1 MFQLLLST
9 YEFMK
14 IMNNLE
20 EYEQLK
26 EDEKKIEKKIADNIT
41 PEELEKI
48 YPELEKIILRKT
60 EIRHSHN
67 FLN

>member
-1 MFQLLLST
+1 
-9 YEFMK
+9 MK

-26 EDEKKIEKKIADNIT
+26 EDEKKIEKKIAGNIT
-41 PEELEKI
+41 TEELEKI

-60 EIRHSHN
+60 EIRHN
-67 FLN
+67 QKFLD

>member
-1 MFQLLLST
+1 
-9 YEFMK
+9 MK

-26 EDEKKIEKKIADNIT
+26 EDEKKIEKKIAGNIT

-48 YPELEKIILRKT
+48 YPELDKIILRKT
-60 EIRHSHN
+60 EIRHN
-67 FLN
+67 QKFLD

>member
-1 MFQLLLST
+1 
-9 YEFMK
+9 MK

-26 EDEKKIEKKIADNIT
+26 EDEKKIEKKIAGNIT

-60 EIRHSHN
+60 EIRHNQKS
-67 FLN
+67 LN

>member
-1 MFQLLLST
+1 
-9 YEFMK
+9 MK

-20 EYEQLK
+20 EYKQLK
-26 EDEKKIEKKIADNIT
+26 EDEKKIEKKIAGNIT

-60 EIRHSHN
+60 EIRHN
-67 FLN
+67 QKFLD

>member
-1 MFQLLLST
+1 
-9 YEFMK
+9 MK

-26 EDEKKIEKKIADNIT
+26 EDEKKIEKKIAGNIT
-41 PEELEKI
+41 PEESEKI

-60 EIRHSHN
+60 EIRHN
-67 FLN
+67 QKFLD

>member
-1 MFQLLLST
+1 
-9 YEFMK
+9 MK

-26 EDEKKIEKKIADNIT
+26 EDEKKIEKKIAGNIT
-41 PEELEKI
+41 TEELEKI

-60 EIRHSHN
+60 EIRYN
-67 FLN
+67 QKFLD

>member
-1 MFQLLLST
+1 
-9 YEFMK
+9 MK

-26 EDEKKIEKKIADNIT
+26 EDEKKIEKKIAGNMT
-41 PEELEKI
+41 TEELEKI

-60 EIRHSHN
+60 EIRN
-67 FLN
+67 NQKFLD

>member
-1 MFQLLLST
+1 
-9 YEFMK
+9 MK

-20 EYEQLK
+20 EYTQLK
-26 EDEKKIEKKIADNIT
+26 EDEKKIEKKIAGNIT

-60 EIRHSHN
+60 EIRHN
-67 FLN
+67 QKFLD